1 MEVNPKEP
9 SDHRE
14 AIARKH
20 IRGSG
25 LLLAGRCLSVA
36 LNFATQVLIVRYLSK
51 SDYGAWAYCLS
62 LIALFWNFSTLGL
75 KRSLTRFL
83 PIYHENEDHGKLFGT
98 IILAIITIIIT
109 GLIITGGVHSAPEA
123 IAQLMKDNTGVL
135 KILLVL
141 IFLVPLQA
149 LDSVLIGIFAS
160 FSKSRTIFIRRY

>member
-1 MEVNPKEP
+1 MEANPKEP
-9 SDHRE
+9 SDHRK
-14 AIARKH
+14 AIARKQ

-25 LLLAGRCLSVA
+25 LLLTGRCLSVA

-62 LIALFWNFSTLGL
+62 LIALFWSFSTLG
-75 KRSLTRFL
+75 LTRFL